1 MRLGPL
7 AGPTSAPKSYPNVMG
22 RPGGQPGQRSLAEM
36 AHEQINGGRS
46 RDKLADSVQ
55 EAVKPEC
62 FGKDS
67 GTSVGL
73 LALPIG
79 AIQALRGKCN

>member
-22 RPGGQPGQRSLAEM
+22 RPGGQPGQRSLADM
-36 AHEQINGGRS
+36 ADEQINGGR
-46 RDKLADSVQ
+46 RRAGLAESVQ
-55 EAVKPEC
+55 GAGKPDC
-62 FGKDS
+62 FGKEP
-67 GTSVGL
+67 GTAFGL

-79 AIQALRGKCN
+79 AVQALRDKCK